1 MHIAKTLRMR
11 PGETLILCDGKGLD
25 GACTIL
31 KVSSG
36 SVEVRVDAV
45 FPNRAEPPI
54 RVVLLCGYPKAD
66 RAEHIAQKAVE
77 LGAAEIV
84 FFLSERSVARPD
96 DFTKKRER
104 LERIVREAAM
114 QSGRGVI
121 PPVRGLLS
129 EDEAFREA
137 AGYTLPLFFF
147 EHGGEALRTLPMG
160 TDAAL
165 VTGPEGGFSDAEVER
180 ARAMGLR
187 VASLGPRILRCETA
201 PLAALAAVLYA
212 SGAL

>member
-1 MHIAKTLRMR
+1 MPRFFIEGAPAEGQTRTLTGTDAVHIAKTLRMR

-114 QSGRGVI
+114 QS
-121 PPVRGLLS
+121 
-129 EDEAFREA
+129 
-137 AGYTLPLFFF
+137 
-147 EHGGEALRTLPMG
+147 
-160 TDAAL
+160 
-165 VTGPEGGFSDAEVER
+165 
-180 ARAMGLR
+180 
-187 VASLGPRILRCETA
+187 
-201 PLAALAAVLYA
+201 
-212 SGAL
+212 